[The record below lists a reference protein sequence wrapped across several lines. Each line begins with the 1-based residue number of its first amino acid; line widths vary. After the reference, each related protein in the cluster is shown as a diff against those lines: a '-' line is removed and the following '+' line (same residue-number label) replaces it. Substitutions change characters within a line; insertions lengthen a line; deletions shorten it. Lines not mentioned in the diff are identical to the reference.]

1 MLRRFPFVQPGAHGG
16 AATARP
22 VRYRI
27 GWLVLTALLTLQI
40 RFDVLRVLDST
51 YKATFQQDSDN
62 LVLKALQDPHHPVLG
77 TLLLPNG
84 EPYPSQFGLQ
94 GMVMAWISPGDH
106 WYGGLRVATA
116 MLTAAVLAAAVV
128 ACWRAWGGRAATVLL
143 LFLTTSWWLNAFGL
157 STYWQLWTML
167 LPTLLP
173 MLVWPK
179 LGTGRGKWLRGG
191 ALLAGLVFLKC
202 LCGYEYI
209 STMLLAVAAGVAFHE
224 FRGRFD
230 LRFLRAVVGAG
241 VAGLVGFLAAL
252 GVHIAQLVTMFGSA
266 GRIWERLTARTFEP
280 TDVSAVRDILRSW
293 HEPVLGGLI
302 AHSDNP
308 FRLWLFQAIHYL
320 VSPAVDVPTHPT
332 LGLGPARFLGFGS
345 AQYGVPVWAFV
356 VIWALLTVQAFRGRQ
371 ADAALQRRLA
381 VAAGL
386 GLAGAWS
393 WLVLAYGHMVFHL
406 HIDTIVFYLPFL
418 PLVFAMIALR
428 VQAVSLRAWPAR
440 SGGGA
445 ELPELHR
452 LPQVPEPRERELIGA
467 GGGPR

>member
-1 MLRRFPFVQPGAHGG
+1 
-16 AATARP
+16 
-22 VRYRI
+22 
-27 GWLVLTALLTLQI
+27 VLTAVLTVQL
-40 RFDVLRVLDST
+40 RFDFLRVLDSS
-51 YKATFQQDSDN
+51 YKATFQLDSDN
-62 LVLKALQDPHHPVLG
+62 LVLKSLQDAHHQAFGPM
-77 TLLLPNG
+77 LLPTG
-84 EPYPSQFGLQ
+84 EPYLSQFGLQ
-94 GMVMAWISPGDH
+94 GVVMAWISPGDQ
-106 WYGGLRVATA
+106 WYGALRVATA
-116 MLTAAVLAAAVV
+116 MLTAAVLSAAVV

-173 MLVWPK
+173 ILVWPK

-241 VAGLVGFLAAL
+241 VAGLVGFLVAL
-252 GVHIAQLVTMFGSA
+252 GVHVAQLLTMYGSA
-266 GRIWERLTARTFEP
+266 GQIWQRMTARTFEP
-280 TDVSAVRDILRSW
+280 ADVSAVRDILRSW
-293 HEPVLGGLI
+293 HEPVFGGLI
-302 AHSDNP
+302 ANSDSP
-308 FRLWLFQAIHYL
+308 VRLWLFQAIHYL
-320 VSPAVDVPTHPT
+320 ISPAVNIPTHPT
-332 LGLGPARFLGFGS
+332 LGLGPTGFLGFGS
-345 AQYGVPVWAFV
+345 AQYGLPVWAFV
-356 VIWALLTVQAFRGRQ
+356 VIWVLLTVQAFRGRQ

-406 HIDTIVFYLPFL
+406 HIDTVVFYLPFL
-418 PLVFAMIALR
+418 PLVYVMIALR

-440 SGGGA
+440 SHRPA
-445 ELPELHR
+445 EPAQREAM
-452 LPQVPEPRERELIGA
+452 PPVPEPRERELAGV